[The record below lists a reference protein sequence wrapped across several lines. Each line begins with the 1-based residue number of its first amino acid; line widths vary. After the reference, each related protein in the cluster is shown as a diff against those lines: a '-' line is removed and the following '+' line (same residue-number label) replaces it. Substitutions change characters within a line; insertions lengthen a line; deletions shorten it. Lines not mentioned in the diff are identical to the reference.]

1 MLPRIDSGVTSYIT
15 GRATVETFFP
25 VDLKGNSLVC
35 CELCRYFRPNSRRCG
50 LNDAVVEYPGKY
62 IGSQCPLEFEEM
74 EDNNVQSE
82 RASD

>member
-1 MLPRIDSGVTSYIT
+1 MLPRIDSGVASYIAA
-15 GRATVETFFP
+15 RATVTVYFP

-35 CELCRYFRPNSRRCG
+35 CELCPRYRPNSRRCG

-74 EDNNVQSE
+74 EDNNVQPE

>member
-62 IGSQCPLEFEEM
+62 IGSQCPLEFEEK
-74 EDNNVQSE
+74 EQSNE
-82 RASD
+82 